1 MKIPCRV
8 RAVSHFNTLALGVGL
23 WAVASSVMA
32 GSCVVSSSGMAFGS
46 YQPLTFAGKVTSA
59 NVTSSAAVS
68 VVCTGIVTSGSYSI
82 ALGPSTSGSS
92 TNPRY
97 LTNSVNGGANMVF
110 NIYTEASYTS
120 IWGDGISG
128 SLVGG
133 NIPSADSNQSHTVYG
148 KIPAGQSTLKAG
160 SFSDSLT
167 ITLTYSP

>member
-8 RAVSHFNTLALGVGL
+8 RAVSHFNLLALGVGL

-32 GSCVVSSSGMAFGS
+32 GSCAVSSSGMAFGS
-46 YQPLTFAGKVTSA
+46 YQPLTFPGKVTSA
-59 NVTSSAAVS
+59 NVTSNATVS
-68 VVCTGIVTSGSYSI
+68 VVCTGIVTGGSYSI
-82 ALGPSTSGSS
+82 ALGPSTPVNSS
-92 TNPRY
+92 NPRY
-97 LTNSVNGGANMVF
+97 LTNTVNGGANMVF
-110 NIYTEASYTS
+110 NIYTEASHTS

-133 NIPSADSNQSHTVYG
+133 SIPSNQSHTVYG

-167 ITLTYSP
+167 MTLTYSP

>member
-1 MKIPCRV
+1 MKIPCRM

-32 GSCVVSSSGMAFGS
+32 GSCAVSSSGMAFGS

-59 NVTSSAAVS
+59 NVTSVAAVS
-68 VVCTGIVTSGSYSI
+68 VVCTGIVTGGSYSI
-82 ALGPSTSGSS
+82 ALGPSTSVNS

-97 LTNSVNGGANMVF
+97 LTNINGGANMVF
-110 NIYTEASYTS
+110 NIYTEASYTT
-120 IWGDGISG
+120 IWGDGTSG
-128 SLVGG
+128 SLVSGS
-133 NIPSADSNQSHTVYG
+133 IPSADSNQSHTVYG